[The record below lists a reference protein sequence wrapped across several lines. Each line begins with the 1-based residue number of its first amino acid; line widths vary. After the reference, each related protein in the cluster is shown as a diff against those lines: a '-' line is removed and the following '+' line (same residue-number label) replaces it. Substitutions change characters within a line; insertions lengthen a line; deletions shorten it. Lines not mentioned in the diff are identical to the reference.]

1 MALRR
6 ELDERQR
13 WFRAAGKGNVE
24 RRVWLREVRKALG
37 IPVAEVAGA
46 LKKHRSAV
54 AKIEQREE
62 EKTISILALE
72 QAAEALGC
80 ELVYSIVPRKGTL
93 VELAEVRGWK
103 KRLGKGSERERGR
116 TGLEPTGRTET
127 EQEAKRRATE
137 KIREEEELLAWSTL
151 EIVEGKLRNRQGPP
165 PSPDEFLMRVRART
179 LSKLEELRKQ
189 REGLPV
195 ETEEARLAK
204 VEERHRQSTA
214 EWMERQ
220 RQRRL

>member
-1 MALRR
+1 MRRIERMALRR

-13 WFRAAGKGNVE
+13 WFRAAGKRNVE

-37 IPVAEVAGA
+37 VPVAEVACA

-62 EKTISILALE
+62 EKTISLLALE

-93 VELAEVRGWK
+93 VELAEARGWK
-103 KRLGKGSERERGR
+103 KRLGNGSEGE
-116 TGLEPTGRTET
+116 TGRTQT
-127 EQEAKRRATE
+127 EQAAKRKATE
-137 KIREEEELLAWSTL
+137 KIMKEELLARRTL
-151 EIVEGKLRNRQGPP
+151 EFIEGKLRNRQGPP
-165 PSPDEFLMRVRART
+165 ESPDGFLMRLKART
-179 LSKLEELRKQ
+179 LHKLGELRML
-189 REGLPV
+189 REGIPV
-195 ETEEARLAK
+195 ETEEERLAK
-204 VEERHRQSTA
+204 VEERYRQSMA

-220 RQRRL
+220 RQQRP

>member
-1 MALRR
+1 MRRSERMALRR

-24 RRVWLREVRKALG
+24 RRVWLREVRRALG

-46 LKKHRSAV
+46 LKKNRSAV
-54 AKIEQREE
+54 AKIERREE
-62 EKTISILALE
+62 EKTISLLALE

-103 KRLGKGSERERGR
+103 RRLGNSSDGER
-116 TGLEPTGRTET
+116 TPGRTET
-127 EQEAKRRATE
+127 EQEAKRKATG
-137 KIREEEELLAWSTL
+137 KIREEEELLAWRTL
-151 EIVEGKLRNRQGPP
+151 ETVEGKLRNRQGPP
-165 PSPDEFLMRVRART
+165 PSPDGFLMRVRART

-195 ETEEARLAK
+195 ETEEERLAK
-204 VEERHRQSTA
+204 VEERYTQSMA

-220 RQRRL
+220 RLRRL